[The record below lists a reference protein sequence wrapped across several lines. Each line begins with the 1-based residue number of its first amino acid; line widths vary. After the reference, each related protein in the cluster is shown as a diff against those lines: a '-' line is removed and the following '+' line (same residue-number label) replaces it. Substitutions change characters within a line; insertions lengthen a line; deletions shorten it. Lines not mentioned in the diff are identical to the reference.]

1 MTLIDS
7 PERRTTSSPYL
18 EPPIDF
24 LLVAPLPEERDALL
38 ARLPGHRKLP
48 PNDDDIRVYYAAEIP
63 AHFPDGQPVTYSAV
77 VLPLAG
83 MGHTQAAS
91 ACGDAIRRFAPR
103 YVLLVGIAGGIARND
118 VSLGDL
124 LLSDQVADYELAKV
138 TSEGP
143 SVRWQV
149 YQGDQRLLIAAQNH
163 PGGDFA
169 DTEATR
175 PQPGRPRVHIGPVC
189 TGNKV
194 VADDGLADQLR
205 DVWVKLIGVEM
216 EAGGVA
222 NAVAQSARNPGFFM
236 IRGVSDLADADKDSD
251 EVKRWRTYACE
262 IAAAWTIDLLKSGP
276 IPAGAPPPVA
286 NDHRRAISIATDVAA
301 GTPAGSPEAVV
312 PHSIAIA
319 RWRERLDFL
328 MEQEAVASS
337 PGQRFELRHQ
347 IDECRAKLRELGVD
361 P

>member
-1 MTLIDS
+1 
-7 PERRTTSSPYL
+7 
-18 EPPIDF
+18 
-24 LLVAPLPEERDALL
+24 
-38 ARLPGHRKLP
+38 
-48 PNDDDIRVYYAAEIP
+48 
-63 AHFPDGQPVTYSAV
+63 V

-124 LLSDQVADYELAKV
+124 LLSDQVADFELAKV

-169 DTEATR
+169 DTAATR

-222 NAVAQSARNPGFFM
+222 NAVAQSARRPGFFM

-251 EVKRWRTYACE
+251 EVKRWRPYACQ
-262 IAAAWTIDLLKSGP
+262 IAAAWTIELLKSGP
-276 IPAGAPPPVA
+276 IPASAPPAVA
-286 NDHRRAISIATDVAA
+286 KAHHQAASQTTDNADRA
-301 GTPAGSPEAVV
+301 PAGRSQAVGA
-312 PHSIAIA
+312 H
-319 RWRERLDFL
+319 
-328 MEQEAVASS
+328 
-337 PGQRFELRHQ
+337 
-347 IDECRAKLRELGVD
+347 
-361 P
+361 